1 MSTRGTYKF
10 KGNRKDLL
18 PDTFIYVHYDN
29 YPEGAAVHFYN
40 LLTKPSKGNMAT
52 QFIRANEHAEITKS
66 HDCHGDTEYRYE
78 IDGYGPAAEVIC
90 YERQFPHGYNPA
102 KADGGETW
110 AAIAV
115 QPLHQFIDSRTK
127 YIQDYKPFK
136 LVTSHY
142 GHQRWLNSV
151 TAKLEIDGDHGCLS
165 HLRAWKGRF
174 EGQGNWRSV
183 VADLQILIAAFP
195 ELATDEINEFVQ
207 PVVK

>member
-40 LLTKPSKGNMAT
+40 LLTNPSKGNMAT
-52 QFIRANEHAEITKS
+52 QFIRANEHAEITKN
-66 HDCHGDTEYRYE
+66 HECHGDTEYRYE
-78 IDGYGPAAEVIC
+78 IEGYGPEAIVTC
-90 YERQFPHGYNPA
+90 KQGYGDES
-102 KADGGETW
+102 DGSYHKPWIVVASE
-110 AAIAV
+110 
-115 QPLHQFIDSRTK
+115 PLHSFINSRTK

-151 TAKLEIDGDHGCLS
+151 TAQREIDGDHGCLS